1 MIREIDVREGIYGT
15 CIVTKT
21 TQPLYTTPYSMAR
34 LQHIGGEIL
43 TGNKEPKVSL
53 RGVVGSGAKIRMP
66 CITRKV
72 SASLRESES
81 CFADAHPG
89 ELVLYLSPACQS
101 RVQVAEIDLV
111 CEAV

>member
-1 MIREIDVREGIYGT
+1 MREGNSAT

-34 LQHIGGEIL
+34 LQHIGGGIL
-43 TGNKEPKVSL
+43 TGNREPKVSL

-66 CITRKV
+66 CITRRV
-72 SASLRESES
+72 SASWRESDS
-81 CFADAHPG
+81 CFADAHTG

-101 RVQVAEIDLV
+101 RGQVAEIDLV